1 MLNFDNIILESG
13 KIGYGLMVQTLIVVS
28 DCLLLVPSSNFAFMR
43 YVRMIPV
50 MLVYLEVLFRFPPP
64 LATG

>member
-1 MLNFDNIILESG
+1 MDLWSKNRLLF
-13 KIGYGLMVQTLIVVS
+13 LIA
-28 DCLLLVPSSNFAFMR
+28 DSNFAFKK